1 MGFIL
6 FMLIVILSGY
16 VSLLSLSFC
25 SLHVL
30 LIRLQQLVTSSC
42 KYKVEVI
49 FEYLLLT
56 IQTQNTIIKCY
67 IVL

>member
-30 LIRLQQLVTSSC
+30 LIRLQQLVTSC